1 MLSSIS
7 LLRGL
12 LSAVSAVIRF
22 VDKRQ
27 LIRAGEAQA
36 ALRGLEEARNQV
48 HAIQKDR
55 RALDPGSRKRLRDR
69 FRSPD

>member
-12 LSAVSAVIRF
+12 LSAVSAIIRYA
-22 VDKRQ
+22 DKRQ

-48 HAIQKDR
+48 HGIQKDR
-55 RALDPGSRKRLRDR
+55 RALDPAGRKRLRDR
-69 FRSPD
+69 FRSSG